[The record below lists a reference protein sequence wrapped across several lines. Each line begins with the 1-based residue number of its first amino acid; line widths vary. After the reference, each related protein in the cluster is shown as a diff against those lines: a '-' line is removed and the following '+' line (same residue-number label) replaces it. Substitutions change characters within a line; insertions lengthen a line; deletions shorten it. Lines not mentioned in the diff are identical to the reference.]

1 MRNDLYDPKMERP
14 TIRNLFRLQTDV
26 RTLTGAVVIG
36 KENAPLISFDPGG
49 ATRTVDF
56 PAPDAELEGAFF
68 VINNWA
74 DAAEDL
80 TIRNSAAAT
89 ILTISQNE
97 AGCVFYAGGVT
108 YGRLFGA
115 LT

>member
-1 MRNDLYDPKMERP
+1 MRNDIIAGLFDRP
-14 TIRNLFRLQTDV
+14 TIRNLDKRIVDT
-26 RTLTGAVVIG
+26 RTLTGAVTIA
-36 KENAPLISFDPGG
+36 KENAPFLNFDPGG

-56 PAPDAELEGAFF
+56 PAPDSELEGALFI
-68 VINNWA
+68 INNWA

-97 AGCVFYAGGVT
+97 AGVVFYAGGVT
-108 YGRLFGA
+108 YGRLWGA